1 MINIFKKSA
10 DKKLKILFVA
20 AEAAPFASVGGLSS
34 VMYSL
39 PKALSRLGHDVR
51 IFMPRYVFID
61 DSKNEIKMEKKG
73 LQVPTGSENSD
84 PKHLIC
90 NIKRRDENKKD
101 PKSPVTTY
109 FLENMEYFEL
119 RTNVYGYND
128 DTIRWA
134 LLSRGVLEFISYW
147 SEWKPDIIVSS
158 DWQTGLVPNYMKTL
172 YKDDPVISKIVSIFS
187 IHNLYFQAMFDHKFV
202 SEMDND
208 DGKSPIPPIV
218 GDGRM
223 IKINPMR
230 RGIMHAD
237 AINTVSPNYAKE
249 ILTKEYG
256 ELLDDLLRERRS
268 VLTGILNGIDYEVWN
283 PATDAAIAA
292 RYDIEHIS
300 ERMKN
305 KTALQERFGLNEDKN
320 VFLLAIVS
328 RLTKQKGFDLLPSVI
343 DTLLRELPL
352 QLIVVG
358 DGESELMTYFQ
369 ELAAKHHG
377 RVATHLQ
384 FDSVLPHPV
393 FAGADSVLVPS
404 RFEPCGLTQ
413 MEAMRMG
420 AIPIV
425 RKTGGL
431 ADSVEDYDPS
441 HDRGTGFVFEK
452 FDSMSFL
459 IAVVRAYETFRDKK
473 SWTKMIEHALSKDF
487 SWDASARK
495 YEDFFSQ
502 SIARKKSHQLKS

>member
-1 MINIFKKSA
+1 MPMNLFKHSSA
-10 DKKLKILFVA
+10 GKLKILFVA
-20 AEAAPFASVGGLSS
+20 AEAAPFAAVGGLAS

-39 PKALSRLGHDVR
+39 PKALSRLGHDARV
-51 IFMPRYVFID
+51 FMPRYVFID
-61 DSKNEIKMEKKG
+61 DQKNNLKMDKRG
-73 LQVPTGSENSD
+73 LQVPTGSENND

-90 NIKRRDENKKD
+90 NVKRRDENKKD

-119 RTNVYGYND
+119 RTNVYGYSD

-134 LLSRGVLEFISYW
+134 LLSRGVLEYISYW
-147 SEWKPDIIVSS
+147 SDWKPDIIVSS

-172 YKDDPVISKIVSIFS
+172 YKDDPIISKIVSVFS
-187 IHNLYFQAMFDHKFV
+187 IHNLYFQAMFDHRFV

-223 IKINPMR
+223 VKINPMR

-256 ELLDDLLRERRS
+256 ELLEDLLRERRS
-268 VLTGILNGIDYEVWN
+268 VLAGILNGIDYEVWN
-283 PATDAAIAA
+283 PATDSAIAA
-292 RYDIEHIS
+292 KYDVEHIL
-300 ERMKN
+300 ERAKN
-305 KTALQERFGLNEDKN
+305 KSALQERFGLADDKD
-320 VFLLAIVS
+320 VFVLAIVS
-328 RLTKQKGFDLLPSVI
+328 RLTKQKGFDLLPNVM
-343 DTLLRELPL
+343 DTLLRELPI
-352 QLIVVG
+352 QLVVVG
-358 DGESELMTYFQ
+358 DGETDLMGYFQ
-369 ELAAKHHG
+369 DLATKHHG

-384 FDSVLPHPV
+384 FDPVLPHPV
-393 FAGADSVLVPS
+393 FAGADAFIMPS

-420 AIPIV
+420 TIPIV

-431 ADSVEDYDPS
+431 ADSVDDYDPS
-441 HDRGTGFVFEK
+441 HEIGTGFVFEK

-473 SWTKMIEHALSKDF
+473 AWTSMVVRALEKDF
-487 SWDASARK
+487 SWDVSAEKYVKFFNEAMARK
-495 YEDFFSQ
+495 T
-502 SIARKKSHQLKS
+502 K